1 MIKYKLRK
9 GFTLVELLIV
19 IGILAVLA
27 AIAIP
32 SIAGLINKAN
42 VSSDNTNAN
51 EMTNAIER
59 FTSEYE
65 LYCQDIASG
74 TIDFNNLDA
83 ALVELTKI
91 YIVIFLEFLL
101 ILLSSLERTAVTDAI
116 NKHPIIAPE

>member
-1 MIKYKLRK
+1 MIKYKSRK
-9 GFTLVELLIV
+9 GFALVELLIV

-65 LYCQDIASG
+65 LYLF
-74 TIDFNNLDA
+74 T
-83 ALVELTKI
+83 
-91 YIVIFLEFLL
+91 
-101 ILLSSLERTAVTDAI
+101 
-116 NKHPIIAPE
+116 P

>member
-1 MIKYKLRK
+1 MIKYKSRK

-32 SIAGLINKAN
+32 SIVGLINKAN

-65 LYCQDIASG
+65 LYLF
-74 TIDFNNLDA
+74 T
-83 ALVELTKI
+83 
-91 YIVIFLEFLL
+91 
-101 ILLSSLERTAVTDAI
+101 
-116 NKHPIIAPE
+116 P